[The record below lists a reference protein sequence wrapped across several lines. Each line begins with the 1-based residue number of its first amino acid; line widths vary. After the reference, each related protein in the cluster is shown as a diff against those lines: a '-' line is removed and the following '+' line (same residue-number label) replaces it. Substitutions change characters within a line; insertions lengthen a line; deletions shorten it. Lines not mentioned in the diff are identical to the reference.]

1 MPTPATS
8 QSLKVPAG
16 LETPM
21 LVIDLDI
28 LDRNLA
34 EMAGLCADAGV
45 ELWPHAKTHR
55 TLEYARRQIASGVCD
70 LDT

>member
-1 MPTPATS
+1 
-8 QSLKVPAG
+8 
-16 LETPM
+16 M